1 MSEPIATFFR
11 LLKSDPWRGEI
22 DFSLEMK
29 LANQA
34 LFEANTEE
42 ACVKVINEWIQ
53 RYQPCL
59 FGRVAA
65 KLGLISYCILR
76 EADLDESDE
85 AIKKKIQTSR
95 LQWARDAFEGK
106 KSGFVI
112 AVVSPTIARA
122 VPDEN
127 MKELARRLC
136 SLYLLSDISPDE
148 IYLDE
153 IFLEKP
159 GRSKTTWKWNVGA
172 NYFSAQADKRWWQ
185 DHRIPGGMAFSMN
198 SVGHMVK
205 SSILAS
211 AMNQF
216 NDAIGDT
223 ESEDWVPSKIDSLES
238 ALEFAMRTI
247 NSASE
252 SVSGKA
258 TQLLPLPSDRNE
270 LPVKTCPV
278 ELPHFLTDKSFCTYR
293 GYYHTDYSLPS
304 EYFVADIERPADTEV
319 HTLDFTYLFDK
330 RLDNPDFEKIG
341 VGRQV
346 RGRRRGVK
354 TVGPLTKKRSRGAA
368 QRVSTSRYE
377 RLIQKLETNSKSTDA

>member
-1 MSEPIATFFR
+1 M
-11 LLKSDPWRGEI
+11 
-22 DFSLEMK
+22 
-29 LANQA
+29 
-34 LFEANTEE
+34 
-42 ACVKVINEWIQ
+42 
-53 RYQPCL
+53 
-59 FGRVAA
+59 
-65 KLGLISYCILR
+65 ISYCILR

-95 LQWARDAFEGK
+95 LRWARDAFEGR

-127 MKELARRLC
+127 MKELARRLF
-136 SLYLLSDISPDE
+136 SLYLLSDISPDK

-216 NDAIGDT
+216 NDALGDAT
-223 ESEDWVPSKIDSLES
+223 EEDWIPSRIDSLEG
-238 ALEFAMRTI
+238 ALEF
-247 NSASE
+247 
-252 SVSGKA
+252 
-258 TQLLPLPSDRNE
+258 
-270 LPVKTCPV
+270 
-278 ELPHFLTDKSFCTYR
+278 
-293 GYYHTDYSLPS
+293 
-304 EYFVADIERPADTEV
+304 
-319 HTLDFTYLFDK
+319 
-330 RLDNPDFEKIG
+330 
-341 VGRQV
+341 
-346 RGRRRGVK
+346 
-354 TVGPLTKKRSRGAA
+354 GAA
-368 QRVSTSRYE
+368 ASGMHYE
-377 RLIQKLETNSKSTDA
+377 TISERHLPAKHSAIARL